1 METHSGRRIAGQ
13 ARAPGLISV
22 YVATCSAALNR
33 DLGTWA
39 RVGYCYRIRILMY
52 LVYLECIQG
61 WILYLYPARYPMGCI
76 LMLTL

>member
-1 METHSGRRIAGQ
+1 VETHSGRRIAGQ

-52 LVYLECIQG
+52 LDVSCMYPRVGFYTCSCIRQG
-61 WILYLYPARYPMGCI
+61 IRWSVS
-76 LMLTL
+76 